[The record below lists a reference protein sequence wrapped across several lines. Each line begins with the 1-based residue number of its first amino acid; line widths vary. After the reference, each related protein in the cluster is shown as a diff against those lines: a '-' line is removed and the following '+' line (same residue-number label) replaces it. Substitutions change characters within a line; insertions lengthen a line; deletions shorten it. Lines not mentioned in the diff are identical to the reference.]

1 MITFGGAAS
10 WAKICSFP
18 ASVEGTD
25 IPDDGS
31 HGWLVSASTKYRWA
45 QEAKVTGYPEFI
57 YQTGKVG
64 DSPLRASDVLSPTNQ
79 CIFGRSSD
87 LMLGLWP
94 ISVLTDPLSLATAA
108 TVKLYIDVF
117 ADTGA
122 LRDPSFCISADAA
135 NA

>member
-1 MITFGGAAS
+1 MGA
-10 WAKICSFP
+10 
-18 ASVEGTD
+18 
-25 IPDDGS
+25 GS
-31 HGWLVSASTKYRWA
+31 ESDRL
-45 QEAKVTGYPEFI
+45 PEFI

-122 LRDPSFCISADAA
+122 LRGPSFCISADAA